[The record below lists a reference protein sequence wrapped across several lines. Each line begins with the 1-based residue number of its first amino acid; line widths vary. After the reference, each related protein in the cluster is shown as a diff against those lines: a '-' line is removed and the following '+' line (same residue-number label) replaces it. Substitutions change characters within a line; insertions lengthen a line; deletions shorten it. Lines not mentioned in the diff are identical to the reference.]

1 MSHANKPKLSVI
13 IPVYNGA
20 EYLKECLSCVTNQ
33 TYKAYEI
40 IVVDNNCS
48 DDSIK
53 IAKTFKNVT
62 IIKEPKQ
69 GLCYARNTGFNYAS
83 GDILVRIDDDTYAPN
98 DYLQNLVK
106 VVNNNPNFVGFS
118 GYGTSR
124 YEFIPKLSMLLAWGY
139 YSFTKAYLGYPVM
152 FGANMAFKASYW
164 PNVKPLLLNN
174 DLAVHEDQDLSLA
187 LLSVGGNILLTRH
200 LNVTV
205 QMRALFRY
213 YQYRKYG
220 LMLHLLKLI
229 DKTHPRSKLSS
240 RIPKLKRYKRVWY
253 WLISAW
259 GVYLF
264 YFVVL
269 FRELLIKLKFIVR

>member
-1 MSHANKPKLSVI
+1 MSHVNEPKISVI

-20 EYLKECLSCVTNQ
+20 EFLYECLSCVANQ
-33 TYKAYEI
+33 TYKANEI

-53 IAKTFKNVT
+53 IAKSFKNVT

-69 GLCYARNTGFNYAS
+69 GLSYARNAGFNYAS
-83 GDILVRIDDDTYAPN
+83 GDILVRIDDDTYAPS

-124 YEFIPKLSMLLAWGY
+124 YEFIPKISLLLAWGY

-164 PNVKPLLLNN
+164 PKVKPLLLNN

-187 LLSVGGNILLTRH
+187 LISVGGNILLTRQ

-205 QMRALFRY
+205 QMRAFFSY

-229 DKTHPRSKLSS
+229 DKTHPRSSLST
-240 RIPKLKRYKRVWY
+240 RLPKINRYKRVGL

-264 YFVVL
+264 YALVL
-269 FRELLIKLKFIVR
+269 FRELLIKLKFIAR